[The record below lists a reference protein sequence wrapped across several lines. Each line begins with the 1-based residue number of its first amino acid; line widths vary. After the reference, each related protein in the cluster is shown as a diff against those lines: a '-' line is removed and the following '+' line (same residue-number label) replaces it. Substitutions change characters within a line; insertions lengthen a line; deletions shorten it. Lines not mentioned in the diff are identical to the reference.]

1 LLGAVT
7 GAANRR
13 LRETPSAAL
22 GITEAVAPTDGKSAK
37 ETQMIHEVRGD
48 ILLSEAAVLA
58 HGVAPNDDFANGLAR
73 ALRERWPA
81 LYKDFRHYCHVHH
94 PTSGG
99 LWLWGGPGIR
109 IANLLTQAAAQGHGH
124 PGRATSE
131 YVNAALRALR
141 HAVHEE
147 HFASVALPRLATGV
161 GGMEWETVRPLIERH
176 LGDLDVPVWLY
187 TIYEAGRAA
196 EER

>member
-1 LLGAVT
+1 
-7 GAANRR
+7 
-13 LRETPSAAL
+13 
-22 GITEAVAPTDGKSAK
+22 
-37 ETQMIHEVRGD
+37 MIHEVRGD
-48 ILLSEAAVLA
+48 ILLSKAAVLA
-58 HGVAPNDDFANGLAR
+58 HGVAPNDDFGNGLAR

-94 PTSGG
+94 PASGG
-99 LWLWGGPGIR
+99 LWLWGGPGVR
-109 IANLLTQAAAQGHGH
+109 IASLLTQSAAEGHGHGH

-147 HFASVALPRLATGV
+147 RFASVALPRLATGV
-161 GGMEWETVRPLIERH
+161 GGMEWETVRPLVERH

-187 TIYEAGRAA
+187 TVYEAGRAA